1 MKYKI
6 SIVVPCYNSINFIEE
21 CIESILSQTF
31 TDFEILCVDAN
42 SSDGTL
48 EFLKRKALEDDRIKI
63 ILSDKKSLGYQINLG
78 ITYANSKYLCIVESD
93 DYIAKNMCKELFLA
107 IERYKVDMVKADII
121 AFYDGKIRRK
131 FIYKNISYDK
141 NLYDRVLDKT
151 YSKYILKN
159 TWNMNQSSIY
169 NLNFIKTN
177 QIHANETLGAS
188 YQDLGLWFWLCVCSS
203 KTLFLNKAYYYY
215 RQDNLNSSSNS
226 KEKIYCVCDECDF
239 IEQKILNDNLKD
251 IFYYIK
257 YRIYM
262 WNLYRIKKDFR
273 ILFLEKIV
281 QDFKNIKKD
290 YLTFFSE
297 NEKKNLELI
306 LKDYKKYYKKN
317 HSLIG
322 KIKKTIMRYK
332 RKILCKLKLSA

>member
-31 TDFEILCVDAN
+31 IDLEVLCIDAN
-42 SSDGTL
+42 SDDGTL
-48 EFLKRKALEDDRIKI
+48 EFLKRKALKDDRIKV

-78 ITYANSKYLCIVESD
+78 ITHANGKYLCIVESD
-93 DYIAKNMCKELFLA
+93 DYIAKNMCEELFLA
-107 IERYKVDMVKADII
+107 IEQHKADMIKADII
-121 AFYDGKIRRK
+121 AFYDGKFGRK
-131 FIYKNISYDK
+131 FIYKNISYNK
-141 NLYDRVLDKT
+141 NLYNKSLDKT
-151 YSKYILKN
+151 HNKYILKN

-169 NLNFIKTN
+169 NLDFIKSN
-177 QIHANETLGAS
+177 QIYANETLGAS
-188 YQDLGLWFWLCVCSS
+188 YQDFGLWFLLCVYSS

-226 KEKIYCVCDECDF
+226 KEKIYCVCNECDF
-239 IEQKILNDNLKD
+239 IEKIINDNLKD

-262 WNLYRIKKDFR
+262 WNLYRIKKDSR

-281 QDFKNIKKD
+281 KDFKNIKKD
-290 YLTFFSE
+290 YLVFFSE

-306 LKDYKKYYKKN
+306 LKDYKDYYKKN
-317 HSLIG
+317 HSLFG
-322 KIKKTIMRYK
+322 KIKKIIIRYK
-332 RKILCKLKLSA
+332 RKILCKLKPSA

>member
-31 TDFEILCVDAN
+31 IDFEILCVDAN

-78 ITYANSKYLCIVESD
+78 ITHANGKYLCIVESD

-107 IERYKVDMVKADII
+107 IEQYKVDIVKADII
-121 AFYDGKIRRK
+121 AFYDGKTRRK

-169 NLNFIKTN
+169 NLDFIKTR
-177 QIHANETLGAS
+177 QIYANETLGAS
-188 YQDLGLWFWLCVCSS
+188 YQDLGLWFWLCVNSS
-203 KTLFLNKAYYYY
+203 RTLFLNKAYYYY

-239 IEQKILNDNLKD
+239 IEQKILDDNLKD

-273 ILFLEKIV
+273 ILFLEKIM

-290 YLTFFSE
+290 YLAFFSE
-297 NEKKNLELI
+297 SEKKNLELI

-317 HSLIG
+317 HSLVG
-322 KIKKTIMRYK
+322 KIKKITMRYK
-332 RKILCKLKLSA
+332 RKILCKLKP